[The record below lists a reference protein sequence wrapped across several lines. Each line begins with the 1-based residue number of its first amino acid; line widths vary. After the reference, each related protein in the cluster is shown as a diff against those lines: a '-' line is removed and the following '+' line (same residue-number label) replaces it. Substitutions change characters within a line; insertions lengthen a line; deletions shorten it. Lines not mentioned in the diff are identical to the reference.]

1 MSVRS
6 YTKIWLHLIWS
17 TQNREKLL
25 VDKQLRKELSQY
37 YYDYS
42 VEKKIYMK
50 INYINPDHVH
60 ALINLPTNLTVEK
73 VLHLYKGSS
82 SNWLNKQVNFRFQWG
97 KGYGA
102 FSVSESN
109 LDRVV
114 KYIINQEEHHRKKSF
129 TKEYEEFLRKHNIF
143 IING

>member
-82 SNWLNKQVNFRFQWG
+82 SNWQNKQVNFRFQWG